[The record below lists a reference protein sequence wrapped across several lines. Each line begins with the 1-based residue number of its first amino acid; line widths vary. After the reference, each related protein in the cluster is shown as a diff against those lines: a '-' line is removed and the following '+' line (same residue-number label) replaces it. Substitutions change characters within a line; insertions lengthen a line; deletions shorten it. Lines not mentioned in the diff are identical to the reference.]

1 MLFCDGAVWRE
12 YVTQQDRRFV
22 DDRMAALLEADEDLQ
37 RMVAGDWMR
46 YRTSPALQKLTRE
59 ANATC
64 ALINRIYYD
73 DPDEAVRLFH
83 DLVPGAGAGVDFR
96 PPVRIDY
103 GGRVVIGA
111 RTFINAD
118 FMVIGGGEVS
128 IGADCLIGPRCGI
141 YTPNHAEDV
150 TRRLDGWEL
159 PRPVTIGNN
168 VWVGGS
174 VTITPGVSIGDN
186 SIIGAGSVVTRDVPA
201 GVVAVGNPCRVI
213 RPIAEG

>member
-1 MLFCDGAVWRE
+1 LLFCDGAVWRE

>member
-1 MLFCDGAVWRE
+1 M
-12 YVTQQDRRFV
+12 TQQVKFV

-186 SIIGAGSVVTRDVPA
+186 SIIGAGSLVTRDVPA

>member
-1 MLFCDGAVWRE
+1 M
-12 YVTQQDRRFV
+12 TQQDRRFV

-213 RPIAEG
+213 RPIAKG

>member
-1 MLFCDGAVWRE
+1 
-12 YVTQQDRRFV
+12 VTQQVKFV

-213 RPIAEG
+213 RPIAGG